1 MTNHPF
7 DLKGIDT
14 SKVGGNKFVDYRL
27 DQYLKDQNLKTTPRA
42 RDAALKE
49 LGLDKDYLQTV
60 PSQSI
65 FGKIDNFLGNFTG
78 KTRPQDYYLPTSIT
92 ERLAEADRVKTE
104 KENFDPYGN
113 LDKLLDYELQYKKAT
128 DEMDRKGKAADVA
141 MEYAAMRSQLPFYL
155 DVQKDLSTF
164 KQDQLNKAKLIQQ
177 GFPDAVQNRLGESAI
192 ATANLRNSIANQGDT
207 AARMAGVGLQR
218 RFGQLT

>member
-14 SKVGGNKFVDYRL
+14 SKVGGNKFVDYSL
-27 DQYLKDQNLKTTPRA
+27 DQYLEDQNLNKRGKDAVLASLNLNRDFLERVPRTTTSE
-42 RDAALKE
+42 KI
-49 LGLDKDYLQTV
+49 KD
-60 PSQSI
+60 
-65 FGKIDNFLGNFTG
+65 FLFKNQ
-78 KTRPQDYYLPTSIT
+78 RDYYLPTSVT

-104 KENFDPYGN
+104 KENFDPFGN
-113 LDKLLDYELQYKKAT
+113 LDELKAYNLDLIKAQ
-128 DEMDRKGKAADVA
+128 DEISRKGRAADVG

-164 KQDQLNKAKLIQQ
+164 KQDQLNKAKLFQQ
-177 GFPDAVQNRLGESAI
+177 GFPDAVQNRLEKSAI
-192 ATANLRNSIANQGDT
+192 ATANLRNSTANQGDT